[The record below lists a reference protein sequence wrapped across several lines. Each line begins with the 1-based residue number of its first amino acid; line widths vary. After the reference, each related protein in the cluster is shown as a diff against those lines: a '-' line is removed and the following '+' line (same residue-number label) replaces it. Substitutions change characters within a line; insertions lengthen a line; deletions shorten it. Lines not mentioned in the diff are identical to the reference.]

1 MFQRILGVIG
11 FHNKAMWRGEGAQLA
26 IFGSLAVGGSVRYL
40 EPTGRRTQVLS
51 DLFALFLMKAMQL
64 LSFLAVIRGVTTK
77 QLYPEYDLEL
87 ND

>member
-11 FHNKAMWRGEGAQLA
+11 FHNKATWRGEGAQLA
-26 IFGSLAVGGSVRYL
+26 IFGSLAVGGSVGYL